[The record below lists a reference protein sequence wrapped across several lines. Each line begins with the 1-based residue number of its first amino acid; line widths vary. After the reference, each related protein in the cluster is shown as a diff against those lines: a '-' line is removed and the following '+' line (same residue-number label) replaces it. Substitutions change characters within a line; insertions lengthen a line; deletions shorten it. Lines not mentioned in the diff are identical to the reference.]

1 MKLRTEIF
9 ELHLRHAFRL
19 SRGVSDSR
27 RNLLVEIEE
36 GGFVGLG
43 EAAPIA
49 RYGQDVDSAAR
60 AVAVMGERLGDPRHF
75 ADAARRAAVTG
86 ESAAEAALDIAFHD
100 LAGRRLGAPLYEL
113 WGLDP
118 RATPATSFTIGL
130 DTPER
135 VVEKVA
141 EAGEF
146 EILKIKLGS
155 PDDRA
160 IVEAVRQVTDRPL
173 RVDAN
178 EGWSFEEALTNLG
191 WLAELGV
198 EMVEQPL
205 PAAEIEASR
214 ELRKRSP
221 LPIWADESVHRSGDL
236 PRLASAFDG
245 INLKLMKC
253 GGLSEARAMIATARA
268 HGLGVMLGCMI
279 ESSLGITAAAHLSP
293 LVDAADLDGNLLVTD
308 DPFRG
313 VRVVGG
319 RLILPEGPGLGVERR
334 EAA

>member
-1 MKLRTEIF
+1 MKLHTEIF

-19 SRGVSDSR
+19 SRGVSASR
-27 RNLLVEIEE
+27 RNLLVEVEDGE
-36 GGFVGLG
+36 LVGLG

-49 RYGQDVDSAAR
+49 RYGQDVHSAER
-60 AVAVMGERLGDPRHF
+60 AVAIMAERLGDPRHF
-75 ADAARRAAVTG
+75 ADAARRAAVAG
-86 ESAAEAALDIAFHD
+86 ESAAEAALDLALHD
-100 LAGRRLGAPLYEL
+100 LAGRRLGVPLYEL

-141 EAGEF
+141 EAGDF

-178 EGWSFEEALTNLG
+178 EGWTFDEAVANLR

-214 ELRKRSP
+214 ELRKHSP
-221 LPIWADESVHRSGDL
+221 LPIWADESVHRAADL
-236 PRLASAFDG
+236 PRLAGAFDG

-293 LVDAADLDGNLLVTD
+293 LVDAADLDGNLLVTN

-319 RLILPEGPGLGVERR
+319 RLVLPDGPGLGVERR

>member
-1 MKLRTEIF
+1 MKVTTSIF
-9 ELHLRHAFRL
+9 ELHLKHAFRL
-19 SRGVSDSR
+19 SRGVSESR
-27 RNLLVEIEE
+27 RNLLVELTD
-36 GGFVGLG
+36 GGHRGRG

-49 RYGQDVDSAAR
+49 RYGQNVESSAR
-60 AVAVMGERLGDPRHF
+60 AVAEMADRLGDPRVYHG
-75 ADAARRAAVTG
+75 AARRAAVPG
-86 ESAAEAALDIAFHD
+86 ESAAEAAVDLALHD
-100 LAGRRLGAPLYEL
+100 LLGQRLGVPLYEL

-118 RATPATSFTIGL
+118 GATPPTSFTIGL

-135 VVEKVA
+135 VVEKVQ
-141 EAGEF
+141 EAADF

-155 PDDRA
+155 PRDRE
-160 IVEAVRQVTDRPL
+160 ILEAVRAVTTQTL

-178 EGWSFEEALTNLG
+178 EGWSFDEALGNLE
-191 WLAELGV
+191 WLAALGV

-221 LPIWADESVHRSGDL
+221 LPIWADESVHRPEDL
-236 PRLASAFDG
+236 PRIAQAFDG

-253 GGLSEARAMIATARA
+253 GGLGPARELIATARA

-279 ESSLGITAAAHLSP
+279 ESSIGITAAAHLSP

-308 DPFRG
+308 DPFVG

-319 RLILPEGPGLGVERR
+319 RLKLPDGPGLGVE
-334 EAA
+334 AA

>member
-1 MKLRTEIF
+1 MKVATRLF
-9 ELHLRHAFRL
+9 ELHLKHAFRL
-19 SRGVSDSR
+19 SRGVSESR
-27 RNLLVEIEE
+27 RNLLVEIAD
-36 GGFVGLG
+36 GGFVGRG

-49 RYGQDVDSAAR
+49 RYGQDVESSAR
-60 AVAVMGERLGDPRHF
+60 AVAVMAERLGDPRFYH
-75 ADAARRAAVTG
+75 DAAQRAAVPG
-86 ESAAEAALDIAFHD
+86 ESAAEAAVDLALHD
-100 LAGRRLGAPLYEL
+100 LLGQRLGVPLYEL

-118 RATPATSFTIGL
+118 GTTPPTSFTIGL

-141 EAGEF
+141 EAGDF

-155 PDDRA
+155 PRDRE
-160 IVEAVRQVTDRPL
+160 ILEAVRAVTTQTL

-178 EGWSFEEALTNLG
+178 EGWSFDEALANLE
-191 WLAELGV
+191 WLAALGV

-205 PAAEIEASR
+205 PAAELEASR
-214 ELRKRSP
+214 ELRKHSP
-221 LPIWADESVHRSGDL
+221 LPIWADESVHRPADL
-236 PRLASAFDG
+236 PRIAEAFDG

-253 GGLSEARAMIATARA
+253 GGLGPARELIATARA

-279 ESSLGITAAAHLSP
+279 ESSIGITAAAHLSP

-308 DPFRG
+308 DPFVG

-319 RLILPEGPGLGVERR
+319 RLKLPDGPGLGVE
-334 EAA
+334 AA